1 MAQQTP
7 AAKRAHKEY
16 VNKLAEK
23 VRAEIASGRNFLTD
37 QEDDFCVFELKHEAQ
52 EMSDIILRAL
62 IAAFKKVDG
71 ARFHAAI
78 FNGTLEELEGWELE
92 LVDEA
97 LRERQFTQLKDR
109 AIEFR
114 DLVTSAEEILVAHPF
129 PIGSGGAAYEI
140 RNMIKGMETG
150 DEELV
155 AEAKAQFGC
164 EAEEE
169 PGYWYPTRDRAIR
182 DCRRRISRR

>member
-16 VNKLAEK
+16 VNRLAEK
-23 VRAEIASGRNFLTD
+23 VRAEIDSERNFLTD
-37 QEDDFCVFELKHEAQ
+37 QEDDFCVSSLKHEAR

-71 ARFHAAI
+71 TRLHAAV
-78 FNGTLEELEGWELE
+78 FNGTLDELEDWERE

-109 AIEFR
+109 AIEFAA
-114 DLVTSAEEILVAHPF
+114 LVTRAEEILVANPF

-140 RNMIKGMETG
+140 RNMIRGIELDDQDMI
-150 DEELV
+150 DE
-155 AEAKAQFGC
+155 ANAQFGC

-169 PGYWYPTRDRAIR
+169 PEYWYPTRERAMR
-182 DCRRRISRR
+182 DARRKQTRR